1 MEQFQVVYHWFHPP
15 IWSVFHSHFHF
26 NILYHQH
33 CTFWCSCPMSALH
46 PVYMCWPLVY
56 LFATSRYHSH
66 HMPGLTLMN
75 GCVFATCPP
84 SPCLCL
90 CDVGLTCGS
99 GSRVGTLRQM
109 KGQKCVLRSFSSGS
123 PSPPC
128 ARPTPAFH
136 SNLMIMI
143 FAQDDLCLHSVITP
157 PAFYDLSY
165 WKSMGHKR
173 APSELIII
181 TARFSLQH
189 DQI

>member
-1 MEQFQVVYHWFHPP
+1 MSYV
-15 IWSVFHSHFHF
+15 S
-26 NILYHQH
+26 
-33 CTFWCSCPMSALH
+33 SALTTNMLS
-46 PVYMCWPLVY
+46 PCLSVCYSKVSFSSYVWPLTDEWLCLCNY
-56 LFATSRYHSH
+56 
-66 HMPGLTLMN
+66 P
-75 GCVFATCPP
+75 PP
-84 SPCLCL
+84 SCLCL
-90 CDVGLTCGS
+90 CDVGLTRGG

-123 PSPPC
+123 PSPLC
-128 ARPTPAFH
+128 ARPTTAFH